1 MKPDRVL
8 TSILL
13 MILVLAILM
22 FAGCDDQNNP
32 SSSNRTASSAMTASG
47 SATLPANSGKVMPS
61 PASTSAGVAPLA
73 TSIAEFTAATN
84 PFIVSSLDRLIANSD
99 DIFVGTVT
107 EALPTIRIDEVALG
121 LVTSNRTR
129 MANISSFEFRVD
141 AVVMGKFILGEKV
154 RIDLHGGVAD
164 GISENFGIDY
174 PKQGTTYLL
183 FVYRPTELQGK
194 AYFQFLL
201 VDSFN
206 SCTEIHNGIL
216 KPHPRAT
223 VFPSGYRQE
232 QALADVQEIISS
244 IPRRS
249 AIFSKAEVDAAKSVV
264 KAYFVARNNHD
275 TDTMRRV
282 LYGSYDPDS
291 DTTNIVK
298 TTVLSLGYDPSDP
311 ARISALIPDLRRNDF
326 SNVIVLRADLS
337 VSAVENSGKSV
348 TSITR
353 NRAIVLVR
361 GDISR
366 DWRIAAIGG
375 PS

>member
-1 MKPDRVL
+1 MKLGRVL

-13 MILVLAILM
+13 MIWVLAVLM
-22 FAGCDDQNNP
+22 FAGCDNHRNP
-32 SSSNRTASSAMTASG
+32 LSSNRTTSSAVTATS
-47 SATLPANSGKVMPS
+47 SANLPTNSEKAAPS
-61 PASTSAGVAPLA
+61 PANTSSGISPSG
-73 TSIAEFTAATN
+73 TTIIEYTAATT
-84 PFIVSSLDRLIANSD
+84 PFIVSSLDRLIASSD
-99 DIFVGTVT
+99 DIFIGTVT
-107 EALPTIRIDEVALG
+107 EVLPTIRIDEVALG

-141 AVVMGKFILGEKV
+141 AVVMGKFVLGEKV

-164 GISENFGIDY
+164 GISEYFGIDY

-183 FVYRPTELQGK
+183 FVYRPTVLQGK

-206 SCTEIHNGIL
+206 SCTEIHNGTL
-216 KPHPRAT
+216 NPHPRAT
-223 VFPSGYRQE
+223 VFPVGYRQE
-232 QALADVQEIISS
+232 QAIADVHKIISS

-264 KAYFVARNNHD
+264 EAYFIARNAND

-311 ARISALIPDLRRNDF
+311 ARISVLIPDLRRNDF

-337 VSAVENSGKSV
+337 VSVVENSGKSV